1 MFLYLNIFDIP
12 IIFSFRR
19 KKNEDTFVVTIRN
32 DRRSINGV
40 DVSERNDSIRPRIVP
55 LAYKYIRTR

>member
-19 KKNEDTFVVTIRN
+19 KKMKTHVCRN
-32 DRRSINGV
+32 DTKRSKIDKRCG
-40 DVSERNDSIRPRIVP
+40 RF
-55 LAYKYIRTR
+55 